1 MASLD
6 VGFNKLAHWTA
17 LNPAIGEVTRVLVHR
32 YCRPGRCLR
41 STLQPLADALAE
53 GRRPLAER

>member
-6 VGFNKLAHWTA
+6 DGFNKLAHWTA

-53 GRRPLAER
+53 G